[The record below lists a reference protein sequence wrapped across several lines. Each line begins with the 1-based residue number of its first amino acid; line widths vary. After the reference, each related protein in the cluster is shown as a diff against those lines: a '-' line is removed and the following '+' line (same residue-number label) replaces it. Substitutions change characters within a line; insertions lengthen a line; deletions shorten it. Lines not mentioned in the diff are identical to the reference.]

1 MKKTILIIDDHFE
14 IRENTAEILEIAGY
28 NMLKAEDGRI
38 GVETAI
44 NSLPDLIICD
54 IMMPGLDGYGVL
66 HMIRNNPSTEHIPF
80 IFLTAK
86 TERTDFRRGMEM
98 GADDYIT
105 KPFDDIELLHAVET
119 RFKKQDIFEKKY
131 SHEDRGITSLINDLQ
146 NTGLLNFELE
156 KYDTEQYSRKQLIYS
171 EGKRPRFLFYLKSG
185 KLKTY
190 KVNEDGKEYI
200 TSFNSAGEYFGYLP
214 LFENSNYTDTA
225 EMLEDGEI
233 VLIPKD
239 EFLNMVFGD
248 LKLSTK
254 FIKIIAEDLTEK
266 EERLLRLAYDSLRKR
281 IAKSLLEIQEKFDKE
296 NLTMSPSITRE
307 DFARYVGTATESL
320 IRTLSDFK
328 AEKLIEIKDGK
339 IQIINKEK
347 LSHLLY

>member
-1 MKKTILIIDDHFE
+1 
-14 IRENTAEILEIAGY
+14 
-28 NMLKAEDGRI
+28 
-38 GVETAI
+38 
-44 NSLPDLIICD
+44 
-54 IMMPGLDGYGVL
+54 
-66 HMIRNNPSTEHIPF
+66 
-80 IFLTAK
+80 
-86 TERTDFRRGMEM
+86 
-98 GADDYIT
+98 
-105 KPFDDIELLHAVET
+105 
-119 RFKKQDIFEKKY
+119 
-131 SHEDRGITSLINDLQ
+131 
-146 NTGLLNFELE
+146 
-156 KYDTEQYSRKQLIYS
+156 
-171 EGKRPRFLFYLKSG
+171 
-185 KLKTY
+185 
-190 KVNEDGKEYI
+190 
-200 TSFNSAGEYFGYLP
+200 
-214 LFENSNYTDTA
+214 
-225 EMLEDGEI
+225 MLEDGEI